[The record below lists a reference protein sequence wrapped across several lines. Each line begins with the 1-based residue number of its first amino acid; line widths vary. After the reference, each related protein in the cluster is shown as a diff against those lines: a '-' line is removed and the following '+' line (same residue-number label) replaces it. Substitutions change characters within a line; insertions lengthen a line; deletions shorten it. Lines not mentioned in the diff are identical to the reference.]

1 MKKRKVKWGW
11 IVTAVVVVLAGVLL
25 FFRAQRAVEEA
36 VADFQTEEISKG
48 DLTATI
54 GATGTVDAVQTA
66 LVMWQTGGTLE
77 DVLVGVGD
85 AVEKDEVL
93 ASLALDSMN
102 QSVILAEA
110 DLLAANNALDDLY
123 DAYSDLAI
131 SQKQQEIAA
140 LEDQLVDLQY
150 DVNTQIYKASDAYI
164 AQAEANLFLAKDQLD
179 KAKEDF
185 EPYENKKDSVL
196 KATLQA
202 KLSEMQQLY
211 DARLREYNYLTG
223 GVNPITLSLAESN
236 LALAQAQL
244 TQAQADLEKLMAG
257 VPASEV
263 SAAEARVVAAEAT
276 VAMRYAEAP
285 IAGVVTRVENMV
297 GDQVSAGSLAFRVD
311 DLDSLLVDVM
321 ISEVDINQIAVG
333 QETLL
338 NFDAILNKTYHGVVK
353 EVSLVGENTGG
364 AVNFEVT
371 VEVTDADETIKPG
384 MTAAV
389 DIVIGSV
396 EDVVLV
402 PNRAVRV
409 VDGNRVVYLL
419 NGSGMLEMVEVELGS
434 SANSYSELVS
444 GDLKVGDTV
453 VLNPP
458 ADYSAMFSG
467 GPGF

>member
-11 IVTAVVVVLAGVLL
+11 IIAVVVVILAGTLL

-36 VADFQTEEISKG
+36 VADFQTEEITKG

-54 GATGTVDAVQTA
+54 GATGAVDAKQTA
-66 LVMWQTGGTLE
+66 LVMWETSGAVGE
-77 DVLVGVGD
+77 IFAGVGD
-85 AVEKDEVL
+85 TVKKDDVL
-93 ASLALDSMN
+93 ASLAVDSLN

-110 DLLAANNALDDLY
+110 DVLTAKNALDDLY

-131 SQKQQEIAA
+131 SQKQQEIAS
-140 LEDQLVDLQY
+140 LEDDLVSLQY
-150 DVNTQIYKASDAYI
+150 DVNSQIYKASDAYI
-164 AQAEANLFLAKDQLD
+164 AQAEANLYLAKDRLD
-179 KAKEDF
+179 NAKEDF
-185 EPYENKKDSVL
+185 EPYENKNDSVV

-211 DARLREYNYLTG
+211 DSRLREYNYLTG

-244 TQAQADLEKLMAG
+244 TQAKADLEKLLAG
-257 VPASEV
+257 VPADEI
-263 SAAEARVVAAEAT
+263 SAAEARIVAAEAT

-285 IAGVVTRVENMV
+285 ISGVVTHVENMV
-297 GDQVSAGSLAFRVD
+297 GDQVNAGSVAFRVD

-321 ISEVDINQIAVG
+321 ISEVDINQVAVG
-333 QETLL
+333 QEAFL

-353 EVSLVGENTGG
+353 EVALVGENTNG

-371 VEVTDADETIKPG
+371 VEVNDADETIKPG

-409 VDGNRVVYLL
+409 VDGNRVIYVI
-419 NGSGMLEMVEVELGS
+419 NSTGMLEMVQVELGS

-458 ADYSAMFSG
+458 ADYSSMFSG